1 MDLIIASQMSRKE
14 IESRLST
21 NLENGLSSEEAK
33 KRLEQYGY
41 NIIEE
46 KKKKTLIDIVSAQ
59 FRNHILWLLLIAA
72 IISLY
77 INQYEEAIAII
88 IAILISIA
96 FGTYLEYKAN
106 ESIEQLSK
114 YLEEMSLV
122 IRDKKIYIIPN
133 SELVPGDV
141 IIINAGQ
148 KVPADCYIFESSDLE
163 LNEAVFTGESK
174 AIKKSA
180 QVLKEPVQIYKLK
193 NILFANT
200 EVLRGTAKAVVI
212 KTGHETEIGKIAEK
226 LKEIE
231 QETTG
236 LYKDMEKISK
246 NISIIGAILV
256 ILILTMGFI
265 KGLDINT
272 IFIFALTLAVAV
284 VPEGLTTVLTIILGL
299 NVKKMG
305 ENNAL
310 IRRLSAIDN
319 IGRINVIATD
329 KTGTLTRGKMTLMHI
344 YYDNVLYDSIEK
356 NKEKLKEFLQ
366 LAYNATE
373 SKITD
378 KGIVG
383 DEIDTAITE
392 VAVALQIKRQK
403 PDSLSPFSSEKKY
416 MSVKIG
422 NKEIIKGAS
431 DVVMKMASH
440 ILINGKTERINR
452 KIKEQIK
459 EIIINEEKNAM
470 KTIALAKRENGI
482 TSIIG
487 FMFFSDPP
495 KEEAKK
501 TVEWLK
507 NNNIRVVMLTG
518 DDIQTAEAIAR
529 QIGIDGK
536 AVLWQNIESLDENEL
551 LSILNEYTIIARSTP
566 TAKLKIVEA
575 LIKKNVVCTIGDG
588 INDAL
593 ALKKS
598 HISVVMGKMGATVSK
613 EIADIVLI
621 DDNIETLTKAINLG
635 KNTIVN
641 INNFLRFQL
650 TANGTAIV
658 MTILNFLINPI
669 KSLILTPLQILWI
682 NIILDGPPALAQG
695 FEEKRDIKSIGILD
709 KNTINIIFANA
720 LFMGI
725 LCFIVFMLNQNDY
738 TKALTYAF
746 TLFVF
751 FQIWNALNSRSID
764 RPFYEGVAKNKVML
778 LSLTFIVIMQSFLL
792 SNETTLKL
800 FDIEPLNISE
810 LGFLFLL
817 SFSIVIFEETRKRL
831 GIWTG

>member
-141 IIINAGQ
+141 IIINEGQ

-440 ILINGKTERINR
+440 IL
-452 KIKEQIK
+452 
-459 EIIINEEKNAM
+459 
-470 KTIALAKRENGI
+470 
-482 TSIIG
+482 
-487 FMFFSDPP
+487 
-495 KEEAKK
+495 
-501 TVEWLK
+501 
-507 NNNIRVVMLTG
+507 
-518 DDIQTAEAIAR
+518 
-529 QIGIDGK
+529 
-536 AVLWQNIESLDENEL
+536 
-551 LSILNEYTIIARSTP
+551 
-566 TAKLKIVEA
+566 
-575 LIKKNVVCTIGDG
+575 
-588 INDAL
+588 
-593 ALKKS
+593 
-598 HISVVMGKMGATVSK
+598 
-613 EIADIVLI
+613 
-621 DDNIETLTKAINLG
+621 
-635 KNTIVN
+635 
-641 INNFLRFQL
+641 
-650 TANGTAIV
+650 
-658 MTILNFLINPI
+658 
-669 KSLILTPLQILWI
+669 
-682 NIILDGPPALAQG
+682 
-695 FEEKRDIKSIGILD
+695 
-709 KNTINIIFANA
+709 
-720 LFMGI
+720 
-725 LCFIVFMLNQNDY
+725 
-738 TKALTYAF
+738 
-746 TLFVF
+746 
-751 FQIWNALNSRSID
+751 
-764 RPFYEGVAKNKVML
+764 
-778 LSLTFIVIMQSFLL
+778 
-792 SNETTLKL
+792 
-800 FDIEPLNISE
+800 
-810 LGFLFLL
+810 
-817 SFSIVIFEETRKRL
+817 
-831 GIWTG
+831 